1 MLFSKLLGKTL
12 REAPAEADNI
22 SNQLLV
28 RGGYIQQLAA
38 GIYTYLPLGWRVLN
52 RVINIIRE
60 EMDRAGGQE
69 VLLPALQPIELWYQS
84 GRFNGMSEIL
94 FTLKDRRERELAL
107 GPTHEEVITETVRR
121 CVQSYRDLPVMPY
134 QIQTKFRDEP
144 RPRGGLLRVREFIM
158 KDLYSF
164 DADEAG
170 LDLSYRAMV
179 QAYKNIYGR
188 CGIKALMVEADSGAI
203 GGKESQEF
211 MVIADSGEDE
221 IITCA
226 KCGYA
231 ANVEK
236 ARFVKKPGVKADPLP
251 IEEVATPG
259 KKTIEEVAGFLGVTP
274 VQALK
279 VVLYSADGVLV
290 MAVIRGDLPVNEI
303 KLKNLLK
310 CVDLRLATD
319 DEVRAAGLV
328 AGYASPSGIK
338 GVKVVADDS
347 IELGAN
353 YVAGANKIDCH
364 VRNLNP
370 GRDFNPDMVA
380 DIAAGR
386 AGDCCP
392 KCDGILSTVRGI
404 EAGHVFKLGTFLS
417 EKFNGYYLD
426 KDGASRPMVMGCY
439 GIGVGRLLAAV
450 VEQCH
455 DEKGIVWPPSVA
467 PFDVHLCP
475 LFVTNPAVIKAAEAI
490 YRFLEEG
497 GVRVLMDDRDAAPGV
512 KFNDA
517 DLVGIPVRV
526 TVSPRN
532 LDKGVVEVKL
542 RRTPEVRMVKAD
554 GAAEQILQIV
564 KEELAGGR

>member
-1 MLFSKLLGKTL
+1 VLLSKLLGKTL
-12 REAPAEADNI
+12 REAPAEADNV
-22 SNQLLV
+22 SHQLLV
-28 RGGYIQQLAA
+28 RGGYIQQLAT

-52 RVINIIRE
+52 RIINIIRE

-84 GRFNGMSEIL
+84 GRFEGMSEIL
-94 FTLKDRRERELAL
+94 FTLKDRRDRELAL

-121 CVQSYRDLPVMPY
+121 CVQSYRDLPVLPY

-164 DADEAG
+164 DADETG
-170 LDLSYRAMV
+170 LDQSYRSMV
-179 QAYKNIYGR
+179 QAYKNIYAR

-211 MVIADSGEDE
+211 MVIAESGEDE

-226 KCGYA
+226 GCGYA

-236 ARFVKKPGVKADPLP
+236 ARFVKKAGAKGAELP
-251 IEEVATPG
+251 VEEVATPG
-259 KKTIEEVAGFLGVTP
+259 KKTIEEVAGFLGVKPEQT
-274 VQALK
+274 LK
-279 VVLYSADGVLV
+279 VVLYAADGALV
-290 MAVIRGDLPVNEI
+290 MAVLRGDLPVNEI
-303 KLKNLLK
+303 KLKNLFK
-310 CVDLRLATD
+310 CAELRLAVD
-319 DEVRAAGLV
+319 EEVRAAGLV
-328 AGYASPSGIK
+328 AGYASPVGIK
-338 GVKVVADDS
+338 GIKVIADDS
-347 IELGAN
+347 IELGNN
-353 YVAGANKIDCH
+353 YVAGANKQDCH

-370 GRDFNPDMVA
+370 GRDFKPDVVA
-380 DIAAGR
+380 DIAAAR
-386 AGDCCP
+386 AGDGCP
-392 KCDGILSTVRGI
+392 KCGGVLTTVRGI

-417 EKFNGYYLD
+417 EKFNGLYLD

-455 DEKGIVWPPSVA
+455 DDKGIVWPKTVA
-467 PFDVHLCP
+467 PFDVHLCA
-475 LFVTNPAVIKAAEAI
+475 LFVTNPKVMEAANDI
-490 YRFLEEG
+490 YNHLLAG

-517 DLVGIPVRV
+517 DLIGVPVRV

-532 LDKGVVEVKL
+532 LDKGVVEVK
-542 RRTPEVRMVKAD
+542 RRYAPEIQLVKSSEASQ
-554 GAAEQILQIV
+554 AILQMV
-564 KEELAGGR
+564 RHELAA

>member
-1 MLFSKLLGKTL
+1 LLLSKLLGKTL

-22 SNQLLV
+22 SHQLLV
-28 RGGYIQQLAA
+28 RGGYIQQLAT

-52 RVINIIRE
+52 RVINIIRD

-69 VLLPALQPIELWYQS
+69 VLLPALQPIELWFQS
-84 GRFNGMSEIL
+84 GRFDGMSEIL

-121 CVQSYRDLPVMPY
+121 CVQSYRDLPVLPY

-170 LDLSYRAMV
+170 LDVSYRAMV
-179 QAYKNIYGR
+179 QAYKNIYQR

-221 IITCA
+221 IISCP

-236 ARFVKKPGVKADPLP
+236 ARFVKRPGVKGELLP
-251 IEEVATPG
+251 MEEVATPG

-274 VQALK
+274 AQTLK
-279 VVLYSADGVLV
+279 VVLYAADGALV

-319 DEVRAAGLV
+319 EEVRGVGLTAGF
-328 AGYASPSGIK
+328 ASPAGVK
-338 GVKVVADDS
+338 GVRVVADDS
-347 IELGAN
+347 IELGCN
-353 YVAGANKIDCH
+353 YVAGGNKPDCH

-370 GRDFNPDMVA
+370 GRDFKPDVVA
-380 DIAAGR
+380 DIAAAR
-386 AGDCCP
+386 AGDGCP
-392 KCDGILSTVRGI
+392 KCDGILGTVRGI

-417 EKFNGYYLD
+417 EKFNGFYLD

-455 DEKGIVWPPSVA
+455 DEKGIIWPETVA

-475 LFVTNPAVIKAAEAI
+475 LFITNPKVMQAAEEI
-490 YRFLEEG
+490 RKSLEAG
-497 GVRVLMDDRDAAPGV
+497 GVWVLVDDRDAAPGV

-517 DLVGIPVRV
+517 DLIGIPFRV

-532 LDKGVVEVKL
+532 LDKGVVEVKQRKSPDIRL
-542 RRTPEVRMVKAD
+542 VKAD
-554 GAAEQILQIV
+554 EAPAAILQMIRSGQTV
-564 KEELAGGR
+564 